1 MQASAVAA
9 AGDIFDC
16 LPEEKPRSWYCYS
29 VGSGFGILKSSAG
42 LPCL

>member
-16 LPEEKPRSWYCYS
+16 LPEEKPRSWYYS
-29 VGSGFGILKSSAG
+29 PVGSVFGILKSTAV
-42 LPCL
+42 LPCS